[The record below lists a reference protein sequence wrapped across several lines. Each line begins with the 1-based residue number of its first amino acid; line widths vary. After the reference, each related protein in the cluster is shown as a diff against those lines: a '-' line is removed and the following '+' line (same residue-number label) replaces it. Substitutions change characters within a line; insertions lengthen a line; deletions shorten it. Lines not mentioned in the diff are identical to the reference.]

1 MFDLPHVAFLPYEQR
16 RDSDIA
22 RFADWVEFCTL
33 IPEAGSVSREHAADI
48 VNDSMLLGNLPGDLY
63 PSDES
68 FDDETA
74 FSPHDDTEL
83 LIAQVWRELRLR
95 AEIQKP
101 GYPLTVFEHRVD
113 RRRRDWREVPG
124 FAMLL
129 IMDLSRFYDRVE
141 AMVKPNSPSGRLFEM
156 VVQAAMQGLLR
167 GTSVRFGVPIEPGWP
182 TPIDDRIRKLGELLK
197 LDVEKLEGKTKPK
210 DKDRGLDVV
219 GRLSFGDDGSGT
231 LFLLTQCAT
240 GKHWIKK
247 TGQPS
252 KKKWHNILNWNGD
265 LLRAIAVPWRLD
277 EDSSPLTNY
286 VSAHAHFDAL
296 VLDRPR
302 LVYGNPDRWLKGK
315 AKGEIAEWCEEQIQR
330 FPRLR

>member
-33 IPEAGSVSREHAADI
+33 IPEAGSVSREDAADI

-63 PSDES
+63 PRDES

-101 GYPLTVFEHRVD
+101 GYPLTVLEHRVD

-129 IMDLSRFYDRVE
+129 VMDLSRFYDCE
-141 AMVKPNSPSGRLFEM
+141 TIVKPNTLVSRLFEK
-156 VVQAAMQGLLR
+156 VVEASTQGLLG
-167 GTSVRFGVPIEPGWP
+167 GTSVRFGVPIEAGWP
-182 TPIDDRIRKLGELLK
+182 TPIDDRIRKLGELLS
-197 LDVEKLEGKTKPK
+197 LSVENLEGKTGPK

-219 GRLSFGDDGSGT
+219 GRLSFGDDGPGT

-247 TGQPS
+247 SGEPS
-252 KKKWHNILNWNGD
+252 KKKWQNILNWNGE
-265 LLRAIAVPWRLD
+265 LMRAIAVPWRLD
-277 EDSSPLTNY
+277 EDTPPLTNY
-286 VSAHAHFDAL
+286 VRAHAHFDAL
-296 VLDRPR
+296 ILDRPR
-302 LVYGNPDRWLKGK
+302 LVSGNPDRRLTSE
-315 AKGEIAEWCEEQIQR
+315 AKGEIAAWCEEQIQK